1 LLQAGF
7 VLRSWSM
14 SAADDPDQSATLV
27 TTPSQ
32 TLPEREA
39 ELPVV
44 ARIIVEVRSDG
55 LRTIARGAMEDAASQ
70 TRVAIEASGATPLE
84 LATALAKSIFAAP
97 WLPHRAPLATL
108 RGLLKKRR

>member
-1 LLQAGF
+1 
-7 VLRSWSM
+7 M
-14 SAADDPDQSATLV
+14 SERDPDKSATLV
-27 TTPSQ
+27 TKPAE
-32 TLPEREA
+32 TLPVREE

-84 LATALAKSIFAAP
+84 LATALAKSIFTAP
-97 WLPHRAPLATL
+97 WLPRRTPLTAL
-108 RGLLKKRR
+108 RGLLKKRT

>member
-1 LLQAGF
+1 
-7 VLRSWSM
+7 M
-14 SAADDPDQSATLV
+14 SDPDRDQSATLV
-27 TTPSQ
+27 STPPE
-32 TLPEREA
+32 TLPVREP

-55 LRTIARGAMEDAASQ
+55 LRTVARGAMEDAASQ

-97 WLPHRAPLATL
+97 WLPRQAPLAAL
-108 RGLLKKRR
+108 RGLLKRRP